1 MGRAFP
7 AIQVRGV
14 SKRYGRVAA
23 LKSVSLEVLE
33 GEVFGLLGPNGAG
46 KTTLMEIIVGLRKP
60 DSGEVLVL
68 GKKPSLRELGRLI
81 GFVPQETMLYEDLT
95 VYENLKFIAALY
107 YLDKRDFEKRL
118 EELASVLGFKDLVSR
133 RFGKLSGGQRRRV
146 ALAASLL
153 HDPPI
158 LVLDEPTL
166 GLDPD
171 ARREFWALIL
181 SMKEEGKTML
191 LSTHYMEEAD
201 ELCDRVAIINE
212 GVIVEV
218 GRPEDLKKMYGGSS
232 KVVVKVKIRDENVAL
247 KTLSTLGARRT
258 QEGILV
264 ETEEPEELV
273 PVLVEKLNAVGVYP
287 EAVQIRS
294 PTLEDVF
301 LNLTGRRLVEVVE

>member
-107 YLDKRDFEKRL
+107 YLDKRDFEERL
-118 EELASVLGFKDLVSR
+118 EELASVLGFKDIVSR

>member
-68 GKKPSLRELGRLI
+68 GRKPSLRELGRLI

-107 YLDKRDFEKRL
+107 YLDKRDFEERL
-118 EELASVLGFKDLVSR
+118 EELASVLGFKDIVSR